1 MCDDQ
6 NSLVTAV
13 TDLRR
18 TFEAPR
24 ELGQTDSGRKKTPL
38 NQAAT
43 IIPTMTRIET
53 APEAALSLPAIGDS
67 VMAAMS
73 NAELGA
79 RLDDLFR
86 FRSALEGHIIQLLG
100 EAERR
105 GAHYDD
111 GATSAAAW
119 TAERFQISSPSART
133 LVRVAQKAWNVPQL
147 VGALQA
153 GEISFDKLRAVAEAA
168 SPETEGDLLDEAR
181 HRSVREL
188 MALAG
193 SMRATPPRDPA
204 LEQERRSLRCNEAVR
219 TMTVQLPPESFAEAR
234 SRLESM
240 AKEIPSADGETSWD
254 QRMADAF
261 MGMIRCPNDGD
272 GESSVSS
279 PYFVV
284 MHVPV
289 AALFDESGHESD
301 LAGDLERGGLL
312 SIEAVRRVACDATIT
327 LAVDDDTGHTMYEG
341 RTRRDP
347 SGPQHREVRRRDR
360 HCRFPGC
367 TNVVFTNVH
376 HIKEWKPDRGPT
388 DLDNL
393 VLLCVHHHGL
403 VHSKQWH
410 MSGNP
415 NELLI
420 FIGPTGRAME
430 SRPSPL
436 WTAVTGPAA
445 RRAVAAR
452 RTGNG

>member
-1 MCDDQ
+1 M
-6 NSLVTAV
+6 
-13 TDLRR
+13 
-18 TFEAPR
+18 P
-24 ELGQTDSGRKKTPL
+24 
-38 NQAAT
+38 
-43 IIPTMTRIET
+43 RIET
-53 APEAALSLPAIGDS
+53 APEATLSLPPIGNS

-73 NAELGA
+73 NAELGT

-86 FRSALEGHIIQLLG
+86 CRAALEGHIVQLLG

-119 TAERFQISSPSART
+119 TAERFQVSTPSART
-133 LVRVAQKAWNVPQL
+133 LVRVAQKAWDVPQL
-147 VGALQA
+147 LEALQA
-153 GEISFDKLRAVAEAA
+153 GDISLDKLRAVAEVAT
-168 SPETEGDLLDEAR
+168 PETEGELLDEVR
-181 HRSVREL
+181 RRSVREL
-188 MALAG
+188 VALAG
-193 SMRATPPRDPA
+193 TMRTAPPRDPA
-204 LEQERRSLRCNEAVR
+204 VDQERRSLRCNEAVR

-240 AKEIPSADGETSWD
+240 AKEIPSGDGETSWD

-261 MGMIRCPNDGD
+261 MGLIRCGQHG
-272 GESSVSS
+272 GEEAAVSS

-284 MHVPV
+284 VHVPV
-289 AALFDESGHESD
+289 AAILDESGDESD
-301 LAGDLERGGLL
+301 LAGDLERGGLV
-312 SIEAVRRVACDATIT
+312 SVEAVRRIACDATIT
-327 LAVDDDTGHTMYEG
+327 LAVDDEMGHTMYEG
-341 RTRRDP
+341 RARRDP

-403 VHSKQWH
+403 VHSKQWR
-410 MSGNP
+410 MSGSA
-415 NELLI
+415 NEVLT
-420 FIGPTGRAME
+420 FVGPSGRAME
-430 SRPSPL
+430 SRPSPR

-445 RRAVAAR
+445 RRSAAAHRAAR
-452 RTGNG
+452 SE

>member
-1 MCDDQ
+1 M
-6 NSLVTAV
+6 
-13 TDLRR
+13 
-18 TFEAPR
+18 
-24 ELGQTDSGRKKTPL
+24 TP
-38 NQAAT
+38 
-43 IIPTMTRIET
+43 IET
-53 APEAALSLPAIGDS
+53 ATEAVLSLPPIGSS
-67 VMAAMS
+67 VVAAMS

-86 FRSALEGHIIQLLG
+86 CRAALEGHIVQLLG

-111 GATSAAAW
+111 GATSAAVW
-119 TAERFQISSPSART
+119 TAERFQVSTPSART
-133 LVRVAQKAWNVPQL
+133 LVRVAQKAWDIPKL

-153 GEISFDKLRAVAEAA
+153 GEISFDKLRAVAA
-168 SPETEGDLLDEAR
+168 SATPESEGELLDAAR
-181 HRSVREL
+181 QRSVGEL
-188 MALAG
+188 AVLAR
-193 SMRATPPRDPA
+193 SMRTSPPRDPG

-234 SRLESM
+234 SRLESI
-240 AKEIPSADGETSWD
+240 AKEIPSGDGEISWD

-261 MGMIRCPNDGD
+261 MGLIRCGRGDGD
-272 GESSVSS
+272 SSPSS

-284 MHVPV
+284 VHVPV
-289 AALFDESGHESD
+289 AALLDEADEESN

-312 SIEAVRRVACDATIT
+312 DIETVRRVACDATIT
-327 LAVDDDTGHTMYEG
+327 LAVDDELGHTMYEG
-341 RTRRDP
+341 RARRDP

-367 TNVVFTNVH
+367 SNVVFTNVH

-403 VHSKQWH
+403 VHSKKWR
-410 MSGNP
+410 MAGNA
-415 NELLI
+415 NDVLT
-420 FIGPTGRAME
+420 FVGPSGRAME
-430 SRPSPL
+430 SRPSPM

-445 RRAVAAR
+445 TRASAAR
-452 RTGNG
+452 RKGGE

>member
-1 MCDDQ
+1 
-6 NSLVTAV
+6 
-13 TDLRR
+13 
-18 TFEAPR
+18 
-24 ELGQTDSGRKKTPL
+24 
-38 NQAAT
+38 
-43 IIPTMTRIET
+43 MTRIET
-53 APEAALSLPAIGDS
+53 APDAVLTLPPIDNS

-73 NAELGA
+73 NVELGT

-86 FRSALEGHIIQLLG
+86 FRAALDGHIVQLLG

-105 GAHYDD
+105 GAHHEE

-119 TAERFQISSPSART
+119 TAERFHVSPPSART
-133 LVRVAQKAWNVPQL
+133 LVRVSQKAWDVPQL
-147 VGALQA
+147 VTALQA
-153 GEISFDKLRAVAEAA
+153 GEISFDKLHALSEAA
-168 SPETEGDLLDEAR
+168 TPETEGELLDEAR
-181 HRSVREL
+181 RRTVREL
-188 MALAG
+188 AVLAG
-193 SMRATPPRDPA
+193 SMRTAPPPDPA
-204 LEQERRSLRCNEAVR
+204 VEQERRSLRCNETVR

-240 AKEIPSADGETSWD
+240 AKEIPSVDGETSWD

-261 MGMIRCPNDGD
+261 MGLIRSGQDGN
-272 GESSVSS
+272 GESPAGS

-284 MHVPV
+284 VHAPV
-289 AALFDESGHESD
+289 AALLDETGEASD
-301 LAGDLERGGLL
+301 LAGDLERGGFL
-312 SIEAVRRVACDATIT
+312 SIEAVRRIACDATVA
-327 LAVDDDTGHTMYEG
+327 LAVDDEMGHTMYEG
-341 RTRRDP
+341 RARRDP

-403 VHSKQWH
+403 VHSKQWR

-415 NELLI
+415 NQLLT
-420 FIGPTGRAME
+420 FVGPNGRALK
-430 SRPSPL
+430 SLPSPL

-445 RRAVAAR
+445 RAVVAR
-452 RTGNG
+452 RTGGG